1 MGFLHLGPDAAV
13 CLHGGY
19 WSCGLSAAHCRVR
32 NTRLRLR
39 EETGPCQ
46 ASVDDTAWRSDDN
59 DPSSAAPVRLPHRR
73 RVPVFTPSSP
83 AHVLDCR
90 AVSLTNFGA
99 P

>member
-1 MGFLHLGPDAAV
+1 MGSLHLGLGPAV
-13 CLHGGY
+13 RLHGGY
-19 WSCGLSAAHCRVR
+19 WSCDLSAGHCRVR
-32 NTRLRLR
+32 NARLRLR

-46 ASVDDTAWRSDDN
+46 ASVDDTTWRSDDN

-73 RVPVFTPSSP
+73 RVPVFPPSP

-90 AVSLTNFGA
+90 AVSLTTFSA